1 MATPWI
7 KMRTDLLEDPRVGR
21 MSFILGC
28 SPTHVI
34 GCLYVLW
41 SLADKYSV
49 DGQIPHLTTDALDA
63 RVGLEGFSDAL
74 RVVEWLETPESGS
87 EAPSGLVI
95 PRFNEHNGQSAKR
108 RSQDASRK
116 ASVRKV
122 SAPKADGVRNRAEQ
136 SRKETDKE
144 FDSSTVVK
152 VATANIGSGSNDQEI
167 SKKIMDDPRFRR
179 SFEILTEKGL
189 ISNTNVKSCVGFLL
203 DIDKS
208 GRDPLA
214 ILTKIIDS
222 SKTAVNKGGYVFSA
236 LRNEAKN

>member
-1 MATPWI
+1 
-7 KMRTDLLEDPRVGR
+7 
-21 MSFILGC
+21 
-28 SPTHVI
+28 
-34 GCLYVLW
+34 
-41 SLADKYSV
+41 
-49 DGQIPHLTTDALDA
+49 
-63 RVGLEGFSDAL
+63 
-74 RVVEWLETPESGS
+74 
-87 EAPSGLVI
+87 
-95 PRFNEHNGQSAKR
+95 
-108 RSQDASRK
+108 
-116 ASVRKV
+116 
-122 SAPKADGVRNRAEQ
+122 
-136 SRKETDKE
+136 
-144 FDSSTVVK
+144 VVK